1 MNKEILA
8 VISSFE
14 SKLKTSLA
22 HNFCEIFC
30 EVPEK
35 TLHYLKKNNYEDTA
49 KSYGTYHPAYKD
61 YHYNQFVLFQKPYKR
76 NTNYVEYLKK
86 TKPYVGRYTS
96 PPLWIVIKSF
106 CMGDLLSMVRLLKRP
121 VLEKVLE
128 DFNLTLNDTNLFI
141 NSIEII
147 KDLRNTCAHFE
158 LVNRFRTSGV
168 YPIDKSLITKLQLNV
183 LSNRHRGTK
192 NNYRSRL
199 FDALKV
205 LTLFEDV
212 TPIRKVVVRYYDRNV
227 TIRKKYLILP
237 LLDRMGEPNINN
249 WKILGYQG

>member
-1 MNKEILA
+1 
-8 VISSFE
+8 
-14 SKLKTSLA
+14 
-22 HNFCEIFC
+22 
-30 EVPEK
+30 
-35 TLHYLKKNNYEDTA
+35 
-49 KSYGTYHPAYKD
+49 
-61 YHYNQFVLFQKPYKR
+61 
-76 NTNYVEYLKK
+76 
-86 TKPYVGRYTS
+86 
-96 PPLWIVIKSF
+96 
-106 CMGDLLSMVRLLKRP
+106 MGDLLSMVRLLKRP

-192 NNYRSRL
+192 NNYRIRL